1 MNEEPFRHRHPFLYH
16 LKEHSR
22 ELAGAALALLAIAWF
37 CAACWMASV
46 KILKSFP
53 T

>member
-1 MNEEPFRHRHPFLYH
+1 MSEEPFRLRHPFLYH

-22 ELAGAALALLAIAWF
+22 VLVGAALALLAIAWF
-37 CAACWMASV
+37 CAALYMATL
-46 KILKSFP
+46 KIQKSFP